1 MLRFFA
7 NFFSVVFNPLLVPT
21 ALFYILLFYFPQLE
35 GISDLH
41 TKLQAIAFIFASTF
55 LFAFVLIYILFKLK
69 MVSRITLD
77 KQEDRYVP
85 QVLLSIVYLL
95 IALWLG
101 KRLGWSNGLTLTM
114 IATTISSGVITII
127 NRFWKIST
135 HASGVSGVYAIA
147 TVLHWQYPS
156 QAFLSVYICIAFI
169 TVAVCASRLYLK
181 VHTPMQ
187 IVCGFLVGSVSGF
200 LLFFY
205 R

>member
-114 IATTISSGVITII
+114 IATTISSGVIPCLRCIRSI
-127 NRFWKIST
+127 CNCYSPSLAISFPGFLKRIHLYRFHNCCRMRFETLPEST
-135 HASGVSGVYAIA
+135 HTHADRLWFPGRKRQWFPAV
-147 TVLHWQYPS
+147 
-156 QAFLSVYICIAFI
+156 FLP
-169 TVAVCASRLYLK
+169 LK
-181 VHTPMQ
+181 QSTGQ
-187 IVCGFLVGSVSGF
+187 QLT
-200 LLFFY
+200 
-205 R
+205 

>member
-1 MLRFFA
+1 MLRFLA
-7 NFFSVVFNPLLVPT
+7 NFFSIVFNPLLAPT
-21 ALFYILLFYFPQLE
+21 TLFYILLFHFPQLE
-35 GISDLH
+35 GIHEMH
-41 TKLQAIAFIFASTF
+41 TKLKAIAFIFASTF

-69 MVSRITLD
+69 MISRITLD
-77 KQEDRYVP
+77 KQEDRYIP
-85 QVLLSIVYLL
+85 QILLSLVYLL

-101 KRLGWSNGLTLTM
+101 MKLGWSNGLTLTM
-114 IATTISSGVITII
+114 IATTISSVIITFI

-156 QAFLSVYICIAFI
+156 PAFLGVYIGIACI

-187 IVCGFLVGSVSGF
+187 IVAGFLVGGISGF